1 MEDYNQNG
9 KIGVGTAVK
18 VGIGLVTTFAAGA
31 LAPWAL
37 AYVIADVTVGFA
49 TGTTITD
56 RIAAGV
62 EGTIIGRLNN

>member
-1 MEDYNQNG
+1 M
-9 KIGVGTAVK
+9 GTAVK
-18 VGIGLVTTFAAGA
+18 VGIGLATTFAAGA

-37 AYVIADVTVGFA
+37 AYVTVGFA